1 MFILNYHFDCDII
14 QWVPVVCC
22 RVYLLSISRNAN
34 CADHINVYKAA

>member
-22 RVYLLSISRNAN
+22 RYLGMQI
-34 CADHINVYKAA
+34 AAITYTFIKLHSER